1 VSKSECAPQRVVVS
15 LGEGATSATPSSA
28 TGRFLLGEASSHK
41 KIEGEIWHRLAAG
54 ESCAVPRKTG
64 VRVLSAVSADMRG
77 EARNLMFRGDGRLT
91 GPLVYRKVPYAG
103 VRGAMI
109 SIALVAFLTLLLAVA
124 VAVIAISDGLST
136 FSGERLRTMLCFGAI
151 LMAGLSG
158 FMGGAVFLLGYRKT
172 KVFNQPD
179 FEAAGIGVEAI
190 SPEVKS

>member
-1 VSKSECAPQRVVVS
+1 MSKSECAPQRVVVS

-28 TGRFLLGEASSHK
+28 TGRFVLGEASSRK
-41 KIEGEIWHRLAAG
+41 KVEGEIWHRLAAG

-103 VRGAMI
+103 VRGGMVCG
-109 SIALVAFLTLLLAVA
+109 ALLVFLAVLIT
-124 VAVIAISDGLST
+124 VAVIAVSDGLNV
-136 FSGERLRTMLCFGAI
+136 FSGERLRDVLCFGGA

-158 FMGGAVFLLGYRKT
+158 LLGGVTFLLSYRKT